1 VAQVV
6 ESLPRKHKALVQT
19 PVLQKK
25 KKKQMRE
32 RKEKRCSQKNNTRV
46 YEKVL
51 N

>member
-19 PVLQKK
+19 PVLQK